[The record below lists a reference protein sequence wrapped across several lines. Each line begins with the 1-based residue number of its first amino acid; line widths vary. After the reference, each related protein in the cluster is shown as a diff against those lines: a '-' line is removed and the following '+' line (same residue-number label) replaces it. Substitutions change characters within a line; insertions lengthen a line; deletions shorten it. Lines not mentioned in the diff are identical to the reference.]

1 MSTIIITYEA
11 KCKHCLFFK
20 YKKLPKMNGEIS
32 KKMYAFCENPE
43 NNRYG
48 HLLTLKTKACNKIIL

>member
-20 YKKLPKMNGEIS
+20 YRKLPKVNGEMS
-32 KKMYAFCENPE
+32 KKMYAFCENLKSE
-43 NNRYG
+43 RYG
-48 HLLTLKTKACNKIIL
+48 HPLTLKTKARKNIEL

>member
-20 YKKLPKMNGEIS
+20 YRHLPKMNGEIS
-32 KKMYAFCENPE
+32 KKMYAFCENPKS
-43 NNRYG
+43 NRYG
-48 HLLTLKTKACNKIIL
+48 HPLTLKTKACDKIIL

>member
-1 MSTIIITYEA
+1 MKQSVSI
-11 KCKHCLFFK
+11 CLFFK
-20 YKKLPKMNGEIS
+20 YRHLPKMNGEIS